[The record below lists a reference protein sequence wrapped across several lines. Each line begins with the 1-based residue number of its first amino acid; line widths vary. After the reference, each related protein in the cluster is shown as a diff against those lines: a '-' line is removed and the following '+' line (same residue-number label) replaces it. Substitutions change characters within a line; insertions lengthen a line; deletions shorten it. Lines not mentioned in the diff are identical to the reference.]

1 MHLSKKSSKGIAS
14 RSPSFPPQLS
24 PPVVAVLKRQ
34 DSTLRWVSPSVE
46 WAMRTDETASVS
58 QILVWI
64 IAGYASAMAVLT
76 WMLSD
81 FVAFNAG
88 LSLAAGLLVWRAVLF
103 RKQRTIA
110 VVGAVLVG
118 IVVAWQLVVLLVAV
132 EVFEQFRSRKN
143 HKVRM

>member
-1 MHLSKKSSKGIAS
+1 
-14 RSPSFPPQLS
+14 
-24 PPVVAVLKRQ
+24 
-34 DSTLRWVSPSVE
+34 
-46 WAMRTDETASVS
+46 MRTDEPASVS

-103 RKQRTIA
+103 RKQRTFA

-132 EVFEQFRSRKN
+132 EVFEQFRSRMN